1 MQLSELLGL
10 DVLDDTAARLGT
22 VVDVRLTVDGDLD
35 DNPAA
40 PNVVRPGGQPADPLL
55 LPGV

>member
-22 VVDVRLTVDGDLD
+22 VVDVRLAVAG
-35 DNPAA
+35 
-40 PNVVRPGGQPADPLL
+40 
-55 LPGV
+55 